1 MTIAR
6 WLDDGGAVRGSGEVG
21 WQWRC
26 TIVLACCYALPFK
39 LLGHYLG
46 ALPIMLP
53 AFPMVLT
60 VMLHVYSFL
69 SGHFAMVSGCAA
81 AVVPR
86 CCCHAALPLCML
98 LTVAHVAYHC
108 SATLPLLYSLV
119 GNTDYQFY
127 PLCHSRSTFHCLTTL
142 PFSS

>member
-1 MTIAR
+1 MVERYVAAVR
-6 WLDDGGAVRGSGEVG
+6 SGGSGGAL
-21 WQWRC
+21 WCWH
-26 TIVLACCYALPFK
+26 A
-39 LLGHYLG
+39 
-46 ALPIMLP
+46 
-53 AFPMVLT
+53 
-60 VMLHVYSFL
+60 VMLCHSSCLAIILVLCQSCCQHFPWYSL
-69 SGHFAMVSGCAA
+69 SCYMYTHFCQAILPWC
-81 AVVPR
+81 R
-86 CCCHAALPLCML
+86 AALPLSCRAAAVMPPCRCACCLPLHML